1 MSKVASL
8 QDQIENIL
16 SANPFLAQQKLQLE
30 AERGRVVLRGVV
42 RSFYQKQMAQETLRH
57 VDGVEEIENLL
68 EVSWT

>member
-30 AERGRVVLRGVV
+30 AERGRIVLRGVV
-42 RSFYQKQMAQETLRH
+42 RSFYQKQMAQETLRY
-57 VDGVEEIENLL
+57 VAGVEEIENLL

>member
-30 AERGRVVLRGVV
+30 AERGRIVLRGVV
-42 RSFYQKQMAQETLRH
+42 RSFYQKQMAQETLRY

>member
-8 QDQIENIL
+8 QDQVENIL
-16 SANPFLAQQKLQLE
+16 SANPYLTHQKLQSE
-30 AERGRVVLRGVV
+30 TERGRVVLRGVV

-68 EVSWT
+68 EVAWT